1 MIAYLRNRQ
10 KMKQAGARLVFL
22 CTILLTALAV
32 VIGHHGE
39 EFRLHII
46 ANSDSRADQA
56 VKLLVR
62 DELLT
67 YLNGRDADN
76 LEQYVREHTEEV
88 EAVAEDALERRG
100 FSYGATA
107 LVGPAEY
114 PWRILDGKAYPAGR
128 YESIRVVLGDGNGQN
143 WWCILFPPFSL
154 VDVEQAEEEEVEY
167 KSFLVELWESIF
179 GTGSQ
184 GEEGQ
189 S

>member
-67 YLNGRDADN
+67 YLSARDAEN
-76 LEQYVREHTEEV
+76 LEQYVREHTDCLLYTSRCV
-88 EAVAEDALERRG
+88 
-100 FSYGATA
+100 
-107 LVGPAEY
+107 
-114 PWRILDGKAYPAGR
+114 
-128 YESIRVVLGDGNGQN
+128 
-143 WWCILFPPFSL
+143 
-154 VDVEQAEEEEVEY
+154 
-167 KSFLVELWESIF
+167 
-179 GTGSQ
+179 
-184 GEEGQ
+184 
-189 S
+189 